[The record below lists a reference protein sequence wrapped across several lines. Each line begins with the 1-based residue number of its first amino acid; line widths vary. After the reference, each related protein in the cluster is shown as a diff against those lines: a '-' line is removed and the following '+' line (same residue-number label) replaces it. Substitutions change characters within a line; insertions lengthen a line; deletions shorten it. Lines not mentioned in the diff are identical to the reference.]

1 MLACIRRDESITNPV
16 LLHRRPEALA
26 FHMITYYKNDQSLV
40 KIRERSR
47 YRPFPEWRSRCPFC
61 LKSPVEIFDGE
72 QIQMERVKR
81 LSFTWPFPLII
92 QLSADSN
99 EHYPLSGVNRWKGV
113 PRARDLW
120 INQRNRFLRC
130 RYIIIQNANFI
141 LFIFRVSFNC
151 VKSLWYNSQNFQL
164 SKIRNSHGT
173 RIFIFM

>member
-1 MLACIRRDESITNPV
+1 MFKVLACIRRDESITNPV

-81 LSFTWPFPLII
+81 LSFTRSFPLII

-99 EHYPLSGVNRWKGV
+99 EHYPLSGVNRWKGA
-113 PRARDLW
+113 PRTRDLW
-120 INQRNRFLRC
+120 INQRNRSLRC

-141 LFIFRVSFNC
+141 LFTFRVFLTVSRAFHIIL
-151 VKSLWYNSQNFQL
+151 KTFKFQ
-164 SKIRNSHGT
+164 K
-173 RIFIFM
+173 